1 MPVAYVQNDRG
12 EMVYTFSRPEINK
25 ENEEYRCEII

>member
-1 MPVAYVQNDRG
+1 MPVTYVQNERG

-25 ENEEYRCEII
+25 ENARLESF